1 MKLIF
6 ALYEKYEI
14 DLKELTADQKLIQSY
29 YESYGQLQ
37 KYNLADLIRK
47 KVSLERI
54 FKQSEKNKVF
64 NEKLNYLNQK
74 IEIQNSRVNSD
85 FECLEVL
92 EREKNKWRE
101 NLMKI

>member
-64 NEKLNYLNQK
+64 NDKLNYLNQK